1 MKAQCKNA
9 GMREC
14 RAVSLAFLH
23 FCILAFSIHAAPSAQ
38 EVALADV
45 LSRAGAYV
53 VEFQKQ
59 LAGIVAEEQYSQQTS
74 NRSMSTFRSTA
85 QRPSARELKS
95 DLLLLKPEGSDRWI
109 QFRDVF
115 EVDGKPV
122 RDRDGRLIKLFLQ
135 PSSTTATQAENIIAE
150 STRYNIGN
158 LQRTVNVP
166 VLALSILDP
175 ATQRRFQFS
184 RTRDDKPKLAA
195 TPASGTFWAIEY
207 KEVSAGTIIR
217 TTNGRDM
224 PCRGRFW
231 IEPATGRVLLSELT
245 AEDTA
250 LRAVIDVTYQP
261 DPALGLLVPSV
272 MRERYDIRGDGSR
285 VDGRATYGKFRQ
297 FQVKVDEKIAP
308 VKEKQ

>member
-1 MKAQCKNA
+1 
-9 GMREC
+9 MRRC
-14 RAVSLAFLH
+14 RAVSLACLNS
-23 FCILAFSIHAAPSAQ
+23 CILAFLFSSAPSAQ
-38 EVALADV
+38 EVALTDV

-59 LAGIVAEEQYSQQTS
+59 LAGIVAEEHYVQQTS
-74 NRSMSTFRSTA
+74 NRSMSSFRSTA
-85 QRPSARELKS
+85 QPPMARDLRS
-95 DLLLLKPEGSDRWI
+95 DLLLLKPEGLDRWI

-115 EVDGKPV
+115 EVDGRSV
-122 RDRDGRLIKLFLQ
+122 RDRDERLMKLFLQ
-135 PSSTTATQAENIIAE
+135 PSSSTASQADNIIAE

-166 VLALSILDP
+166 VLALSVLDP
-175 ATQRRFQFS
+175 MTQRRFQFS
-184 RTRDDKPKLAA
+184 RTRDAKPKLTGAPKA
-195 TPASGTFWAIEY
+195 EAFWTIEY
-207 KEVSAGTIIR
+207 EEVSARTMIR

-231 IEPATGRVLLSELT
+231 IEPETGRVLLSELT

-250 LRAVIDVTYQP
+250 LRAAIDVAYQA
-261 DPALGLLVPSV
+261 DPAIGLLVPSE

-285 VDGRATYGKFRQ
+285 VDGTATYGKFRR

-308 VKEKQ
+308 VKEK

>member
-1 MKAQCKNA
+1 
-9 GMREC
+9 
-14 RAVSLAFLH
+14 
-23 FCILAFSIHAAPSAQ
+23 
-38 EVALADV
+38 
-45 LSRAGAYV
+45 
-53 VEFQKQ
+53 
-59 LAGIVAEEQYSQQTS
+59 
-74 NRSMSTFRSTA
+74 MSTFRATV
-85 QRPSARELKS
+85 QRPTARELKS

-115 EVDGKPV
+115 EVDGRPV
-122 RDRDGRLIKLFLQ
+122 RDRDERLMKLFLQ
-135 PSSTTATQAENIIAE
+135 PSSTTATQADNIIAE

-184 RTRDDKPKLAA
+184 RAKDEKPKLAA
-195 TPASGTFWAIEY
+195 TPAAGTFWTIEY
-207 KEVSAGTIIR
+207 QEVSAGTIIR

-231 IEPATGRVLLSELT
+231 IEAGTGRVLVSELT

-250 LRAVIDVTYQP
+250 LRALIDVTYQP
-261 DPALGLLVPSV
+261 DPAVGLLVPSV
-272 MRERYDIRGDGSR
+272 MRERYDVRGDGSR
-285 VDGRATYGKFRQ
+285 VDGTATYGKFRR

-308 VKEKQ
+308 VKEK